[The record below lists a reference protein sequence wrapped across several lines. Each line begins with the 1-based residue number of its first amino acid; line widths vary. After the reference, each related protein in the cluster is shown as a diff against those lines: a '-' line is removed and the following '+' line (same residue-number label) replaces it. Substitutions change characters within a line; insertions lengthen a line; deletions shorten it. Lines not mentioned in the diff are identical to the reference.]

1 MYITIERRAR
11 ASSILA
17 MLAAL
22 VILVLVIFSMRS
34 IGFDSDPLKATALMA
49 WTGASVHAEAW

>member
-49 WTGASVHAEAW
+49 